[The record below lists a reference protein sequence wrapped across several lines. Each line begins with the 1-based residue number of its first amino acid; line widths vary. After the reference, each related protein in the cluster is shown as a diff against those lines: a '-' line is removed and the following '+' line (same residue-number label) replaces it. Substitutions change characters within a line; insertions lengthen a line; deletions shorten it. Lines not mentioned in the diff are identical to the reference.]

1 MAPITDHYTP
11 VGHPFYQYL
20 VAPLPAYELG
30 LSFVPVPRSES
41 SSDWETDSVL
51 RSFTAIARRMYTAE
65 ETIAAI
71 KASRSSSPES
81 KKCCNV
87 GDNPPI
93 SSTSSSS
100 SRSDGAEANGS
111 IGQTATSTPPFI
123 GTPSSSVENS
133 PSTMDNNGHHH
144 HPHRVDKDV
153 EMFNADAN
161 AEAESETTPQ
171 MQQPRGRNGLRRE
184 VGNPRVKRIA
194 PQSAPPASTAES
206 AHSPHCGKNLYTNVD
221 VNVPQL
227 SSSLVVPIG
236 PLAAAAENGMSAV
249 EEAAQGSGPGRRAS
263 LQRCP
268 SGLSQKITVPVQ
280 GVDMVQLK
288 EVQCNAEVTHVSQG
302 VGTEGKLGSCLIK

>member
-1 MAPITDHYTP
+1 MGPPFLLVHYSPRRSRLSVEISPRGDEGGEAGAEMSAPFPPPPSTRCSLSTTMAPITDHYTP

-30 LSFVPVPRSES
+30 LSFVPVPKSES

-171 MQQPRGRNGLRRE
+171 MQQPRGRNGLRRVALE
-184 VGNPRVKRIA
+184 
-194 PQSAPPASTAES
+194 
-206 AHSPHCGKNLYTNVD
+206 HL
-221 VNVPQL
+221 
-227 SSSLVVPIG
+227 
-236 PLAAAAENGMSAV
+236 
-249 EEAAQGSGPGRRAS
+249 AQGGRQPEGQADRAAVCAADVDCGERTQPS
-263 LQRCP
+263 LRQE
-268 SGLSQKITVPVQ
+268 PVH
-280 GVDMVQLK
+280 
-288 EVQCNAEVTHVSQG
+288 EF
-302 VGTEGKLGSCLIK
+302 